1 MPMKVGTGKLSEK
14 SDAKHYE
21 NPTAME
27 FINIDKFMAEYNK
40 VNGRPKTEWNDLTI
54 SHTAFIN
61 LINSESGNDYYS
73 YFIDLK
79 RWCGNK
85 ESRIRLKDR
94 NNKIFDLPTFL
105 EVGEGA
111 LNPVEIYAYYL
122 GLYINNMHNG
132 IYLNYILSFPVTYE
146 KEIREQIIACFERGL
161 KKSLPVEILEDDKYM
176 DIFEVLIGAS
186 EPAAYAVSAL
196 SEYGFDPEDD
206 EKVFYGVFDF
216 GGGTTDFDFGIYRE
230 ANQKGEKRFDY
241 AIEHFG
247 AGGDRYLGGENILEL
262 LAYEVFR
269 YNLDLEDSGED
280 TDFSLR
286 KEKVQFV
293 LPAECKKFV
302 GSEGM
307 ISTSQEAKLN
317 MHKVMESLRPIWENH
332 NDYEKNYENGTISV
346 NLYKSNGD
354 VLVNPSLRI
363 DLDSIL
369 ETIKS
374 RIEKGVRNFFESI
387 RMAFEDQQ
395 GIATNSINIFLAG
408 NSAKSVFVKELFD
421 EYIKM
426 ELNNIRKTMNDF
438 NEEID
443 LSDIFNIFPPLGTE
457 EGYQKM
463 EELGLKFNRNDK
475 KRPTGKTGVA
485 FGLVEGRQGGKIKV
499 VNSNNTETNETKF
512 RYYVGE
518 SKKKC
523 LKPILSPDS
532 TYGEWEELIDAS
544 ENYFEFYYTT
554 LPEASTKKLDISETT
569 KISCKLSETF
579 DDEDIMIYIR
589 ACEPSAIEYAVLRCM
604 NGEYDKLSDIIK
616 VELH

>member
-1 MPMKVGTGKLSEK
+1 MKVGTGKLSEK